1 MSKSILRDKSYI
13 FAIRIV
19 KLMQFLQ
26 KENKEFIL
34 SKQILRSGTSI
45 GALLREAEFGQSKKD
60 FINKLS
66 ISLKEANET
75 EYWLCLL
82 HDTKYIDLVLFQSLQ
97 SDCKELIALLVASIK
112 TAKKTKNEK

>member
-1 MSKSILRDKSYI
+1 
-13 FAIRIV
+13 
-19 KLMQFLQ
+19 MQFLQ

-82 HDTKYIDLVLFQSLQ
+82 HDTNYIDLELFQSLQ
-97 SDCKELIALLVASIK
+97 SDCKGLIAMLVSSIK
-112 TAKKTKNEK
+112 TAKKIKNKK